1 LLARLRCNAL
11 YLALAISGCTCDDGV
26 IVGGASNIAAD
37 TDRLDF
43 GRVFLGA
50 SVRKNFN
57 LSAPGELAVE
67 YELAFDGD
75 AFGYSAGP
83 AVEVIGANGSIE
95 IAVTFR
101 PIIPG
106 VRDAKLLVFSDA
118 TETNFLEIELTGEG
132 VVPPDCEDGNGCTI
146 DTFDIDTGRCEHEAA
161 RVPCDD
167 FNACTINDTCVEGV
181 CLGESRSC
189 DDGDVCTDDLCN
201 RETGCENLIAAA
213 CEDSNPC
220 TADLCDP
227 VGGCSNETLPD
238 GTPCDDFEQCTVA
251 DICLLGECIGVGV
264 PDGTMCDDLDPC
276 SLNDQ
281 CIDEMC
287 LDPNYTRPGLGD
299 LKFAT
304 DVGPTQSGAGRN
316 VIVDRDSTAFV
327 GIEDGVAAVDQ
338 CGAVLWSNDA
348 LPGARFSG
356 AVSLPGILSVP
367 VGARIVDVDTVSGAV
382 SKEIDLSI
390 LFAPIRTS
398 STATSTVRVLDL
410 ALRASGALVASVVLE
425 TLGDEIEERHGLL
438 AEIDRSHT
446 VATVFRDLGDR
457 FASRLAVD
465 VDEAVIALVSDGRPD
480 KGLHEEQIVRF
491 GIDGLPETTWSSNHV
506 LAGHTD
512 VGLGTQSQVLWTAG
526 LVSIDRTGTPTILR
540 IPPEDPLLLQ
550 RGAPVVNGDQIVF
563 VEARALEPPIGTG
576 TGTGLGL
583 VSDASYHLLSVTA
596 TTGEIEWSF
605 PLPAP
610 AARMSP
616 VVDLQ
621 GNVFVT
627 TADGRLYAFTSA
639 GTFIFAHDLPVG
651 LDVLEDVA
659 LTITPENVVVAVGRG
674 RVFGVQSI
682 APLGISSW
690 PRHRRDNFSTG
701 HR

>member
-1 LLARLRCNAL
+1 MV
-11 YLALAISGCTCDDGV
+11 SGCTCDGGS
-26 IVGGASNIAAD
+26 IVPGNSSIATD
-37 TDRLDF
+37 TESLDF

-50 SVRKNFN
+50 NVRKTIL
-57 LSAPGELAVE
+57 LSAPGELPVM
-67 YELAFDGD
+67 YELQFEGD

-83 AVEVIGANGSIE
+83 AVEIIPVNGAIELLVI
-95 IAVTFR
+95 FR

-106 VRDAKLLVFSDA
+106 VRNPKMIIFSNA
-118 TETNFLEIELTGEG
+118 TLTNRLEIQLTGEG
-132 VVPPDCEDGNGCTI
+132 VVPPDCEDGNGCTV
-146 DTFDIDTGRCEHEAA
+146 DTFSIESGRCEHEAA

-167 FNACTINDTCVEGV
+167 FNACTTNDTCIEGV

-189 DDGDVCTDDLCN
+189 DDLDVCTDDLCSPQI
-201 RETGCENLIAAA
+201 GCENPISAA
-213 CEDSNPC
+213 CDDSNPC
-220 TADLCDP
+220 TADLCDAAS
-227 VGGCSNETLPD
+227 GCSNDVLPD
-238 GTPCDDFEQCTVA
+238 GTPCDDLQQCTVA
-251 DICLLGECIGVGV
+251 DICLLGRCIGVTV
-264 PDGTMCDDLDPC
+264 PDGTQCDDLDPC

-281 CIDEMC
+281 CVDEVC
-287 LDPNYTRPGLGD
+287 LDPNYQRPGLGD
-299 LKFAT
+299 LKFAA
-304 DVGPTQSGAGRN
+304 DVGVTQAGAGKN
-316 VIVDRDSTAFV
+316 VIVDRDSTAFL

-338 CGAVLWSNDA
+338 CGVVLWKNEA
-348 LPGARFSG
+348 LPGSRFSG
-356 AVSLPGILSVP
+356 AVSLPGIISVP
-367 VGARIVDVDTVSGAV
+367 AGEKIVDLDTVTGAVVKEVDT
-382 SKEIDLSI
+382 SI
-390 LFAPIRTS
+390 LFAPIPTS

-410 ALRASGALVASVVLE
+410 ALRASGAIVASVVLE
-425 TLGDEIEERHGLL
+425 TLGEDGEERRGLI

-446 VATVFRDLGDR
+446 VATLFRELGDR
-457 FASRLAVD
+457 FASRIAVD
-465 VDEAVIALVSDGRPD
+465 ADEAVIALVSDGRPD

-491 GIDGLPETTWSSNHV
+491 GIDGLPETTWSSNRV
-506 LAGHTD
+506 LAGRTD

-526 LVSIDRTGTPTILR
+526 LVSIDRMGSPTILR
-540 IPPEDPLLLQ
+540 APPEDPLLLE

-563 VEARALEPPIGTG
+563 VEALALEPPMNS
-576 TGTGLGL
+576 GL
-583 VSDASYHLLSVTA
+583 VSDAAYSLTSVTA
-596 TTGEIEWSF
+596 TTGAVAWSV

-627 TADGRLYAFTSA
+627 TADGRLYAFSSA

-651 LDVLEDVA
+651 LDALDDVA
-659 LTITPENVVVAVGRG
+659 LTITPEGVVVAVGRG